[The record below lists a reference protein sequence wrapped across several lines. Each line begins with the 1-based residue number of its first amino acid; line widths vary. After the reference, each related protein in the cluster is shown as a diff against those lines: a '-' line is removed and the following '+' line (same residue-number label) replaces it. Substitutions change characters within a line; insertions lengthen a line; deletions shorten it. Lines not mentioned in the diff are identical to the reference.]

1 MKNKLMPLLGLFFIG
16 LILFFIFDISKS
28 EEVVPNDVVTT
39 ASKHN
44 DNVYYSI
51 DKELHFNLGIDT
63 HVLEFF
69 ERENK
74 SIGEANTNKMGFG
87 LEKSSM
93 NVYFFDFKNIE
104 ATTLAEKNYEEFDAK
119 TKGVMRTPEGNFNF
133 ESDGY
138 LHVVKLSDEQT
149 IYSGRFKGNFKN
161 KQTEEAFFLTMRF
174 NPETEQIDVSFTSGV
189 IGDNAI
195 LSFGKSFITDAQFNE
210 IEETIRR

>member
-1 MKNKLMPLLGLFFIG
+1 MKNKLMSLLGLFFLG
-16 LILFFIFDISKS
+16 LVLIFIFDISKG
-28 EEVVPNDVVTT
+28 EEVAPNEVVTT
-39 ASKHN
+39 ASKQT

-51 DKELHFNLGIDT
+51 DKKLHFNLGIDT

-74 SIGEANTNKMGFG
+74 SIAEANTKKMGNG
-87 LEKSSM
+87 LEKSSI
-93 NVYFFDFKNIE
+93 NVHFFDFKNTE
-104 ATTLAEKNYEEFDAK
+104 GTTLAEKNYEEFDAK
-119 TKGVMRTPEGNFNF
+119 TKGVIKTPEGNFNF